1 MAGERRVGCTDTEK
15 PETTEKDDKKE
26 SELEKYW
33 KAVKDNPA
41 DFTGWTYLLQYVEQE
56 NNVEDAQEAFD
67 AFFNHYPYCYG
78 YWKKFADILK
88 KNDEV
93 EKAITVFERGV
104 KAIPL
109 SVELWLHYISFVT
122 ESRECEN
129 VERIQEL
136 YRKALNAA
144 GSDFRADRLW
154 DSVIHWEKQHNNL
167 QNVTRLYDEL
177 LNIPLQLYSH
187 HFDNFKLFVNSHHPK
202 EILSL
207 DEFFKLR
214 EQVLAKRSNS
224 SSAEEED
231 GPDDQHLT
239 DEAPPGVESEGGKS
253 DEAEANKLRTKIIE
267 IRQAAHKET
276 EEEVSKRW
284 AFEEGIKRPY
294 FHVKPLERSQLKN
307 WKDYLDFEIEYGSHD
322 RVVVLFERCL
332 IATALYE
339 DFWLKY
345 ARYIE
350 QHSVEAARNVYK
362 RACNTHLPKKP
373 SIHLTWA
380 AFEESQGNYEEA
392 WKILTNLEKNI
403 PGLAMVALRRISLER
418 RRSNFSAAGALFQ
431 QYMDTAATKEI
442 RSFFAIKY
450 SRFLSKVCQDL
461 HKAKQ
466 VLKEAIENDET
477 NPKLHLQLLDIEYQI
492 QPINEDSILDT
503 FEFTLSAD
511 MSLQSKI
518 KFSQRRIE
526 FLEDFGNNITK
537 LLAAYDEH
545 QKVLKEAHI
554 EKKRKMVETGEDS
567 VEKRAKLDGGVV
579 NNNCSRANGSKDVLS
594 TSSVGAAVSGNNELS
609 NAAAAA
615 VQPNAPFQYAH
626 WGSYQ
631 NAAGYGGYP
640 HPHWSSYN
648 NQYYPS

>member
-1 MAGERRVGCTDTEK
+1 MAGERRTGFTDTEK
-15 PETTEKDDKKE
+15 TENTEKDDKKE
-26 SELEKYW
+26 TELEKYW

-67 AFFNHYPYCYG
+67 AFFDHYPYCYG

-93 EKAITVFERGV
+93 DKAIAVFERGV

-109 SVELWLHYISFVT
+109 SVELWLHYISSVT

-144 GSDFRADRLW
+144 GTDFRADRLW
-154 DSVIHWEKQHNNL
+154 DSVIHWEKQQKNL
-167 QNVTRLYDEL
+167 QNVMRLYDEL
-177 LNIPLQLYSH
+177 LKIPLQLYSH
-187 HFDNFKLFVNSHHPK
+187 HFDNFKSFINSHHPK

-214 EQVLAKRSNS
+214 EEVLAKRSDC
-224 SSAEEED
+224 SAEEED
-231 GPDDQHLT
+231 GPDDQQLT
-239 DEAPPGVESEGGKS
+239 EEAPPGVESEGGKS
-253 DEAEANKLRTKIIE
+253 DEVEANKLRAKIIE
-267 IRQAAHKET
+267 IRQAVHKET

-307 WKDYLDFEIEYGSHD
+307 WKDYLDFEIEFGTHE

-350 QHSVEAARNVYK
+350 QHSIEAARNVYK
-362 RACNTHLPKKP
+362 RACNIHLPKKP

-380 AFEESQGNYEEA
+380 AFEESQGNYDEA
-392 WKILTNLEKNI
+392 WKILNNLEKNI

-418 RRSNFSAAGALFQ
+418 HQYNFAAAAALFQ
-431 QYMDTAATKEI
+431 EYMDTAATKEI

-450 SRFLSKVCQDL
+450 SRFLSKVCHDVN
-461 HKAKQ
+461 KAKEI
-466 VLKEAIENDET
+466 LKEAIEIDET
-477 NPKLHLQLLDIEYQI
+477 NPKLHLQLLDIEYQT
-492 QPINEDSILDT
+492 QPMNEDSILDT
-503 FEFTLSAD
+503 FKFTLSTN

-526 FLEDFGNNITK
+526 FLEDFGKDITK
-537 LLAAYDEH
+537 LLDAYDEH

-554 EKKRKMVETGEDS
+554 EKKRKMVECGEDPL
-567 VEKRAKLDGGVV
+567 EKKAKLDGGV
-579 NNNCSRANGSKDVLS
+579 NNNCTRANGSKDILS
-594 TSSVGAAVSGNNELS
+594 ATSVGTTVSGNNDIS
-609 NAAAAA
+609 NV
-615 VQPNAPFQYAH
+615 VQQNTPFQYAH

-631 NAAGYGGYP
+631 NAASYGGYP